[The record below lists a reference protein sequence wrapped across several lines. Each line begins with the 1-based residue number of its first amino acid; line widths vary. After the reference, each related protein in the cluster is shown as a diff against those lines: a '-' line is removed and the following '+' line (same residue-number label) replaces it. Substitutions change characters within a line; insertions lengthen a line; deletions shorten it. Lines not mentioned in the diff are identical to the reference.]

1 MLFLWSERRGTVR
14 NICDHNGEIRDICM
28 LKDTYCILLR
38 MHRVD
43 KKKAINAESLKI
55 INNFKEG
62 YGAW

>member
-1 MLFLWSERRGTVR
+1 MIGKARNSSEHLQPQWGNQR
-14 NICDHNGEIRDICM
+14 HM
-28 LKDTYCILLR
+28 LKDTYYILLR

-62 YGAW
+62 YGA